1 MYFTAGLNQLYL
13 TCRMKDLIPI
23 LLQYVRSHQKP
34 GGHVLWVAH
43 NARCFDVPFLLKE
56 FSRCSIDVPSNWLYL
71 DSLPLAREVLKS
83 EGLFAFAFVF
93 VMCPTCM
100 VKEISNGI
108 V

>member
-1 MYFTAGLNQLYL
+1 M
-13 TCRMKDLIPI
+13 
-23 LLQYVRSHQKP
+23 
-34 GGHVLWVAH
+34 WVAH

-100 VKEISNGI
+100 VKEISNSIVWDFVDRDENDEGI
-108 V
+108 TASHS